1 MPAGLPVLLIH
12 VPTTLSTVSQLK
24 LIWTVPRIVCQKKTK
39 KNSKIPLL
47 CGFSFF
53 VRLAARTE
61 PEITGMKSEL
71 SFFLF
76 CFSEASRFLETISV
90 IFPPNVLLEPW
101 QVCLCVQRE
110 KKKTERTGGEISGRD
125 DESEE
130 RKSERERN
138 KEGRETKRERRG
150 SAQTDYLPQWDKQG
164 GI

>member
-1 MPAGLPVLLIH
+1 MCKEG
-12 VPTTLSTVSQLK
+12 
-24 LIWTVPRIVCQKKTK
+24 
-39 KNSKIPLL
+39 
-47 CGFSFF
+47 
-53 VRLAARTE
+53 
-61 PEITGMKSEL
+61 
-71 SFFLF
+71 
-76 CFSEASRFLETISV
+76 
-90 IFPPNVLLEPW
+90 
-101 QVCLCVQRE
+101 